1 MSQIE
6 FAVFDEYGV
15 DPLKDVFSN
24 NIDKIGYIREHV
36 VTQDDV
42 GNIDRLSLEYYSTQ
56 VYGFAILRYNGIL
69 HEDYLEIG
77 STIKIPDLTAIKA
90 EIRNRAKRQPTQ
102 VTI

>member
-6 FAVFDEYGV
+6 FAVFDEHGV

-24 NIDKIGYIREHV
+24 NIDKIGYTREHV

-42 GNIDRLSLEYYSTQ
+42 SNIDRLSLQYYETQ
-56 VYGFAILRYNGIL
+56 VYGFAILRYNGVM
-69 HEDYLEIG
+69 HEDFLEVG
-77 STIKIPDLTAIKA
+77 SVLKIPDLSAVKA
-90 EIRNRAKRQPTQ
+90 EVRNRAKRQPTQ